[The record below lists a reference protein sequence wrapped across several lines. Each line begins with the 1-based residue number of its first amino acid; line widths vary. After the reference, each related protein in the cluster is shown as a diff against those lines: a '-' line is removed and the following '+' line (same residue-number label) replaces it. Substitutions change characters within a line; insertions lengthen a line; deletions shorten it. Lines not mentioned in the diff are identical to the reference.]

1 MRFDEAT
8 AVNSTEPP
16 MRSEIHTGWD
26 IAGNAN
32 GGYLLAIAGRAMA
45 TVADRAHPVSL
56 TAHYLSPGRAG
67 PVTVEA
73 SVVKAGRRLS
83 TVTATM
89 HSADKPLMQLLGSFG
104 DLDQLEGPK
113 RVDATPPALPAPEE
127 CPQVVHDPERGF
139 PPPMMEKV
147 ELRLHPDDA
156 QFLSGKPSGRPLIRG
171 WLRLP
176 DEEPMDAFGLLM
188 ATDALPPTIFNANLP
203 VAWTPTVELT
213 AHIRGLPEPGWLR
226 CQFSTRFISG
236 GMLEEDGEVWDST
249 GRLIAQSRQLALIPR
264 G

>member
-16 MRSEIHTGWD
+16 MRSEIHPGWD

-104 DLDQLEGPK
+104 DLDQLAIAKHRRRENKKGKDNTKTLNPK
-113 RVDATPPALPAPEE
+113 TRRSLRV
-127 CPQVVHDPERGF
+127 
-139 PPPMMEKV
+139 
-147 ELRLHPDDA
+147 
-156 QFLSGKPSGRPLIRG
+156 
-171 WLRLP
+171 
-176 DEEPMDAFGLLM
+176 
-188 ATDALPPTIFNANLP
+188 
-203 VAWTPTVELT
+203 
-213 AHIRGLPEPGWLR
+213 
-226 CQFSTRFISG
+226 
-236 GMLEEDGEVWDST
+236 
-249 GRLIAQSRQLALIPR
+249 
-264 G
+264 